1 MEGGTER
8 GGKSWLPFLIHWVCK
23 KISLVWNI
31 WRTRGYLNTEL
42 KRQILAIKQSINQ
55 VDACC
60 SISGSWSL
68 GSEWRPPHQEENAG
82 FRSRWPHLHPE
93 DLTPTGPVKEEAPRA
108 GRKATAR
115 EGGKGK
121 TVLSVEPRLEFH
133 KGGGGNSIKSSR
145 EIKEEKSRQ
154 SSLSLAMRQPLGRWG
169 RVRSVWWRWKGEWEK
184 VMLKKAWTQSKHCY
198 ERRVDGG

>member
-8 GGKSWLPFLIHWVCK
+8 GGKSWLHFLIHWVCK

-55 VDACC
+55 VSTCC

-68 GSEWRPPHQEENAG
+68 GSEWRPPHEEESAG
-82 FRSRWPHLHPE
+82 FRSRWPHLNPE
-93 DLTPTGPVKEEAPRA
+93 NLPPTGPVKEEAPRA
-108 GRKATAR
+108 ARKATAR
-115 EGGKGK
+115 EGRKGK
-121 TVLSVEPRLEFH
+121 TVLSAGPRLEFH
-133 KGGGGNSIKSSR
+133 KGGGGNSNKSSR
-145 EIKEEKSRQ
+145 EIKEEKSQ
-154 SSLSLAMRQPLGRWG
+154 HLSLSLAIRQSLGRRG
-169 RVRSVWWRWKGEWEK
+169 RVRSVWWRWKGEWGK
-184 VMLKKAWTQSKHCY
+184 VMLKKAWILSKHCY